1 MRVLICGVDGY
12 LGWPL
17 ALHLM
22 GRGHEVGGVD
32 AFLRRQWVAE
42 VGGHSAIPIPTMEE
56 RLAHLGR
63 SSETALWFRE
73 GDLTDS
79 TFVRQAIAAFRPEAV
94 IQLAECPSAPYSMM
108 SVDHAV
114 RVQVNNIAGTTNLL
128 YAIQQEAPGA
138 HLVKLGTMGEY
149 GTPPIDIPEGF
160 FDVEFRGRK
169 ARLPF
174 PRQAGSW
181 YHWSKVHGSNNVMFA
196 CQLLGLRAT
205 DIMQGVVLG
214 CRTAE
219 IGEDPER
226 ATRLDF
232 DEAFG
237 TIVNRM
243 CCQAVIGHPLT
254 LYGEGHQKRGFIP
267 LTESI
272 ECMRL
277 AIENPPAAGEYRVF
291 NQFDLVLDLTDL
303 AGMIQSVGRDLGLE
317 VRICHVENPRRELE
331 EHRYQPDREGL
342 LKLGFSPTGDVAGE
356 IRSMLVDLTRYR
368 DRVEQK
374 AEQMIPKVRWDG
386 SRRRALVLDARP
398 EG

>member
-1 MRVLICGVDGY
+1 MPTSSS
-12 LGWPL
+12 WAPW
-17 ALHLM
+17 AST
-22 GRGHEVGGVD
+22 GR
-32 AFLRRQWVAE
+32 RR
-42 VGGHSAIPIPTMEE
+42 
-56 RLAHLGR
+56 
-63 SSETALWFRE
+63 
-73 GDLTDS
+73 S
-79 TFVRQAIAAFRPEAV
+79 T
-94 IQLAECPSAPYSMM
+94 Y
-108 SVDHAV
+108 
-114 RVQVNNIAGTTNLL
+114 
-128 YAIQQEAPGA
+128 
-138 HLVKLGTMGEY
+138 
-149 GTPPIDIPEGF
+149 PEGF

-277 AIENPPAAGEYRVF
+277 AIESPPAAGEYRVF

-317 VRICHVENPRRELE
+317 VRICHLENPRRELE
-331 EHRYQPDREGL
+331 DHRYQPDREGL
-342 LKLGFSPTGDVAGE
+342 LQARFLAD
-356 IRSMLVDLTRYR
+356 RRRRRR
-368 DRVEQK
+368 DPFDARR
-374 AEQMIPKVRWDG
+374 PDPLPR
-386 SRRRALVLDARP
+386 SRRAEGRTDDPEREMGRTPATRLGPGRSIGRLTQLRLQPTRP
-398 EG
+398 GRRS